1 MTNFAGKKSAWFS
14 EEYTFIC
21 GFHRF
26 RAENWGERA
35 TIMIGA
41 NGVGVVNEVGH
52 AHYMRE
58 RIKNHE
64 VNSDTYSIIIT
75 ASSLVLGYAT

>member
-1 MTNFAGKKSAWFS
+1 MYCSYCTYHIEKSRIGAGRPGAS
-14 EEYTFIC
+14 
-21 GFHRF
+21 
-26 RAENWGERA
+26 ERA
-35 TIMIGA
+35 TIMMGA
-41 NGVGVVNEVGH
+41 YGGGVVNEVGH

>member
-1 MTNFAGKKSAWFS
+1 MSRLTKIGIAPRSRPV
-14 EEYTFIC
+14 T
-21 GFHRF
+21 
-26 RAENWGERA
+26 NWGRSRVSERGDERP
-35 TIMIGA
+35 MIGA
-41 NGVGVVNEVGH
+41 HGGGVVNEVGH
-52 AHYMRE
+52 AHYRE

>member
-1 MTNFAGKKSAWFS
+1 M
-14 EEYTFIC
+14 
-21 GFHRF
+21 
-26 RAENWGERA
+26 
-35 TIMIGA
+35 MGA
-41 NGVGVVNEVGH
+41 YGGGVVNEVGH

>member
-1 MTNFAGKKSAWFS
+1 MRS
-14 EEYTFIC
+14 
-21 GFHRF
+21 RPV
-26 RAENWGERA
+26 RNWGRSRASERGGRA

-41 NGVGVVNEVGH
+41 HGGGVVNEVGH